1 MNSLKRLYQKFVFI
15 PSDFNDDLSAK
26 NKRALKIL
34 SLFSLYFGIIV
45 YAIVSISFIVTHK
58 QMPFVFSLYYLNF
71 MVIGGINVALLH
83 TKLPAHYLVFLT
95 LLQAESIIVFN
106 LLSTNASNIIIVF
119 IGLMFALLIFLEIN
133 PVVFTVELLC
143 FFELLH
149 LTIRNRVQNVP
160 VDNLTLCFFVMVLL
174 AFWKRSHLINEFK
187 RNAQLKELTEKTEN
201 LLHNLLPDSVIEQLK
216 SDGKSPPKKYENM
229 TVLLS
234 DIVNF
239 TKISTTVS
247 PYFLISELNE
257 IFTQFDK
264 ITESHN
270 CIRIKTIGDA
280 YMAVCGLPE
289 KNASH
294 AENLILCAKDFIQWL
309 TERNKTSQ
317 IQWNIRVGL
326 ASGSSIAGIIGK
338 KKYLYDI
345 LGDTVEYAVKLQNSC
360 MPMHIRLSPQTYKL
374 IEGKIEIPEIVEVDS
389 QTPVTEKGDVKN
401 V

>member
-1 MNSLKRLYQKFVFI
+1 MNTLKSLYQKFVFI
-15 PSDFNDDLSAK
+15 PAEFSEAFSTK
-26 NKRALKIL
+26 NKRVLKAL
-34 SLFSLYFGIIV
+34 SYFSLYFGIICYTLV
-45 YAIVSISFIVTHK
+45 AVSLVVEHRQIPFHISV
-58 QMPFVFSLYYLNF
+58 YYLNF
-71 MVIGGINVALLH
+71 MVIGGINLALLH
-83 TKLPAHYLVFLT
+83 TKVPTHFLLFLA
-95 LLQAESIIVFN
+95 LLQGQSIILFN

-119 IGLMFALLIFLEIN
+119 IGLMFALVIFLEIN
-133 PVVFTVELLC
+133 PLTFTVEMLC
-143 FFELLH
+143 YFVILH
-149 LTIRNRVQNVP
+149 FSISSRVQKVP
-160 VDNLTLCFFVMVLL
+160 VDNLLLCFFVMILL
-174 AFWKRSHLINEFK
+174 VFWKRSHLINDFK
-187 RNAQLKELTEKTEN
+187 RNAQLQELTEKTEN

-216 SDGKSPPKKYENM
+216 TDGKSPPKKYENM

-239 TKISTTVS
+239 TQISTTVS

-294 AENLILCAKDFIQWL
+294 AENLILCAKDYIEWL

-317 IQWNIRVGL
+317 IQWNIRIGL

-374 IEGKIEIPEIVEVDS
+374 IEGKIEIPEIIEVDN
-389 QTPVTEKGDVKN
+389 QTPADKGDVKN

>member
-1 MNSLKRLYQKFVFI
+1 MKNLKSIYQKYVLISLKF
-15 PSDFNDDLSAK
+15 SEELSAR
-26 NKRALKIL
+26 NKRVLNIL
-34 SLFSLYFGIIV
+34 SLISLYFGIIC
-45 YAIVSISFIVTHK
+45 YAIVALSLVLTHEQIPFRISI
-58 QMPFVFSLYYLNF
+58 YYLNF
-71 MVIGGINVALLH
+71 MLIGGINLALLH
-83 TKLPAHYLVFLT
+83 TKLPAHFLVFLT
-95 LLQAESIIVFN
+95 LIEGESIILFN
-106 LLSTNASNIIIVF
+106 LLITNASNIIIVF
-119 IGLMFALLIFLEIN
+119 IGLMFALVMFLEIN
-133 PVVFTVELLC
+133 PLVFTVELLC
-143 FFELLH
+143 YFVALRFS
-149 LTIRNRVQNVP
+149 ISNRVAKVP
-160 VDNLTLCFFVMVLL
+160 MDNLLLCFFVIVLL
-174 AFWKRSHLINEFK
+174 VFWKRSHLINEFK
-187 RNAQLKELTEKTEN
+187 RNAELKELTEKTEN

-216 SDGKSPPKKYENM
+216 ADGKSPPKKYENM

-294 AENLILCAKDFIQWL
+294 AENLILCAKDFIEWL
-309 TERNKTSQ
+309 TERNKTSK
-317 IQWNIRVGL
+317 IQWNIRIGL

-374 IEGKIEIPEIVEVDS
+374 IEGKIEIPENVEVDN
-389 QTPVTEKGDVKN
+389 QTQSAEIGDVKN

>member
-1 MNSLKRLYQKFVFI
+1 MKNLKSIYQKYVLISSKF
-15 PSDFNDDLSAK
+15 SEELSAR
-26 NKRALKIL
+26 NKRVLNIL
-34 SLFSLYFGIIV
+34 SLISLYFGIIC
-45 YAIVSISFIVTHK
+45 YAIVALSLVLTNEQIPFRISV
-58 QMPFVFSLYYLNF
+58 YYLNF
-71 MVIGGINVALLH
+71 MLIGGINLALLH
-83 TKLPAHYLVFLT
+83 TKLPAHFLVFLT
-95 LLQAESIIVFN
+95 LIQGESIILFN
-106 LLSTNASNIIIVF
+106 LLITNASNIIIVF
-119 IGLMFALLIFLEIN
+119 IGLMFALVMFLEIN
-133 PVVFTVELLC
+133 PLVFTVELLC
-143 FFELLH
+143 YFVALRFS
-149 LTIRNRVQNVP
+149 ISNKVVQVP
-160 VDNLTLCFFVMVLL
+160 MDNLLLCFFVIVLL
-174 AFWKRSHLINEFK
+174 VFWKRSHLINEFK
-187 RNAQLKELTEKTEN
+187 RNAELKELTEKTEN

-216 SDGKSPPKKYENM
+216 ADGKSPPKKYENM

-247 PYFLISELNE
+247 PYFLISELND

-294 AENLILCAKDFIQWL
+294 AENLILCAKDFIEWL
-309 TERNKTSQ
+309 TERNKTSK
-317 IQWNIRVGL
+317 IQWNIRIGL

-374 IEGKIEIPEIVEVDS
+374 IEGKIEIPENVEVDS
-389 QTPVTEKGDVKN
+389 QTPAAESGEVKN